1 MLAFKICKL
10 AVEKASARGSEG
22 RVSEKKMIAL
32 HSQLLASTGKS
43 ARSEN
48 SISAQE
54 SGQFTSNKLY
64 STSDVE

>member
-1 MLAFKICKL
+1 MLTFKICKL
-10 AVEKASARGSEG
+10 AAEKSCAGGSG
-22 RVSEKKMIAL
+22 ARVSEKKMIAL
-32 HSQLLASTGKS
+32 HSQLPASTGKS
-43 ARSEN
+43 ARYEN